1 MPPRRRCGSTQAAR
15 QWHASL
21 SAPRSTP
28 PPLAALPP
36 TRPNAH
42 PEAPALQSWARA
54 FRRRASSTRC
64 ARSWPRRR
72 PASPSSKWQ
81 AVPVEGQP
89 RITSKVCLLH
99 RQKKTSK
106 GRELARL
113 RESKTRPSLHEGS
126 VGGMGRGGVN
136 PSLEALV
143 RGHVS
148 AAKKQTHTHECLRH
162 SFAHV
167 SFTRLLFFHAAQV
180 FHFSTQTTHSSHMS
194 HTPFPHISE
203 FDSLFPR
210 GPLRRL
216 FLSVCV

>member
-1 MPPRRRCGSTQAAR
+1 MPIRKPQHCNHGRGRFDGGLHPRAAR
-15 QWHASL
+15 GAGREEGLRHRLRNGKQCRWKGSL
-21 SAPRSTP
+21 V
-28 PPLAALPP
+28 L
-36 TRPNAH
+36 RP
-42 PEAPALQSWARA
+42 
-54 FRRRASSTRC
+54 RC
-64 ARSWPRRR
+64 AFCTVR
-72 PASPSSKWQ
+72 
-81 AVPVEGQP
+81 
-89 RITSKVCLLH
+89 
-99 RQKKTSK
+99 KKTSK

-148 AAKKQTHTHECLRH
+148 AAKKQTHTHERLRH